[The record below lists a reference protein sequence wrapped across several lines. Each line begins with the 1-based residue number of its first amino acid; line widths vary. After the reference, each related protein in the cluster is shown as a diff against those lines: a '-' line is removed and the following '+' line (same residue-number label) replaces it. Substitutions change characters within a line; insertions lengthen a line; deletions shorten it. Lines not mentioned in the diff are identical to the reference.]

1 MHAMTHALL
10 LSLLLSSPVATAEP
24 SDPAAGLAERLQALD
39 EGSGGQPL
47 AQRIK
52 HLRAVYVSDARVAAL
67 DRQPYD
73 QCGTAADGD
82 LEDLF
87 AATGQLNF
95 LAREPALLQRM
106 TCLFQRLK
114 QSGTDRAQAARDLY
128 GALIAQRQFAA
139 ANVLRQREALK
150 VDALPVVSGE
160 RTAGL
165 QVLQLQDA
173 LHARLAE
180 LPRNGTRVIALV
192 HPYCGFSM
200 QALAAIAD
208 DPTLAW
214 LRPQLQ
220 VVVPSDSTWPIT
232 RMLKWNAAHPDL
244 PMQPMQPGAAWT
256 PLLTGLT
263 PTFHVLRDGELR
275 ASATGWADEGAAVRK
290 LRSLLE
296 EGR

>member
-1 MHAMTHALL
+1 MHSMTRALL
-10 LSLLLSSPVATAEP
+10 LSLLLSSSVAAAAP
-24 SDPAAGLAERLQALD
+24 LDPATGLAARMQALD

-47 AQRIK
+47 AQRIQ

-67 DRQPYD
+67 DTQSSD
-73 QCGTAADGD
+73 LCDTVAASD
-82 LEDLF
+82 LDDLF
-87 AATGQLNF
+87 AATWQLNF
-95 LAREPALLQRM
+95 YAREPALLQRM
-106 TCLFQRLK
+106 TCLFQRMK
-114 QSGTDRAQAARDLY
+114 QSGTASAQAARDLY
-128 GALIAQRQFAA
+128 GALVAQRRFAA
-139 ANVLRQREALK
+139 ANALGQSEALK
-150 VDALPVVSGE
+150 VDELPVVSGE

-180 LPRNGTRVIALV
+180 LPRDGTRVIALV

-200 QALAAIAD
+200 DALAAIAD

-220 VVVPSDSTWPIT
+220 VVVPSDNNWPVT
-232 RMLKWNAAHPDL
+232 RMLEWNAAHPDL
-244 PMQPMQPGAAWT
+244 PMQPMQPGAAWA
-256 PLLTGLT
+256 PLLTGST

-275 ASATGWADEGAAVRK
+275 ASASGWTDDGAALRK
-290 LRSLLE
+290 LRPVIG